1 MTADRGKPRRFDGPT
16 LEMIVV
22 VVLTALHDF
31 LLSDVLSLPSAL
43 RGGTLSQLRA
53 LDRLVSTLE
62 LAVPVA
68 VFALMVILWL
78 LARNAWV
85 RRVAMLF
92 LAWVTLRLIAKI
104 GLILSL
110 IVSRPQSGVGVLLRD
125 TVVLW
130 FVIFVLFG
138 VWYWVIDGGGP
149 DARRDGTARRFD
161 FVFPQRAAALP
172 GWANWQPGLGDYLFL
187 GFSGST
193 QFGLSDTAVL
203 SLRAKLLLMLQVT
216 LSVAVI
222 VFIASIATGLVK

>member
-1 MTADRGKPRRFDGPT
+1 MNVPRLAPRRLDAPT

-22 VVLTALHDF
+22 VMLITLHDV
-31 LLSDVLSLPSAL
+31 LLSDATSLPLAL
-43 RGGTLSQLRA
+43 RRGILAQLRS
-53 LDRLVSTLE
+53 LDVLASSLE
-62 LAVPVA
+62 IVVPV
-68 VFALMVILWL
+68 VIFVIMFILWL
-78 LARNAWV
+78 LGRNAWV

-104 GLILSL
+104 ALILTI
-110 IVSRPQSGVGVLLRD
+110 IVSRPQTGVGVLLRD

-130 FVIFVLFG
+130 IVIFVLFG

-149 DARRDGTARRFD
+149 DARRDGSVQRYD
-161 FVFPQRAAALP
+161 FHFPQRGAGLE
-172 GWANWQPGLGDYLFL
+172 GWAGWRPGLWDYLFL

-216 LSVAVI
+216 LSIAVI
-222 VFIASIATGLVK
+222 VFIASIATGLIK